1 MQRTNQPQHI
11 GAAGVIF
18 VAVLTLLFT
27 GCRQGDESVDS
38 DPADATPFELEEGF
52 TQLTLDDFE
61 VFTKPGA
68 DGAGTWSQK
77 TDVIQTTGSPRGYLY
92 SKNSHRNFTL
102 RLEYRFANL
111 DGGVVDGADV
121 AKVNT
126 GVLVYITGPHRIWP
140 KCLEVQGKHVEMAH
154 IKSNARDITIEAEDD
169 EAARKSARL
178 PAGQW
183 NRLEI
188 VSKDGALTSTLN
200 GKKICESQPGE
211 LVAGPFGLQ
220 AEDYPVD
227 FRRLRIRGDVED

>member
-11 GAAGVIF
+11 GAVGVIF

-27 GCRQGDESVDS
+27 GCQQGDEPVAS
-38 DPADATPFELEEGF
+38 DPADAAPFELEEGF

-92 SKNSHRNFTL
+92 SKKSYRNFTL
-102 RLEYRFANL
+102 RLEYRFPNL
-111 DGGVVDGADV
+111 DGKADV

-154 IKSNARDITIEAEDD
+154 IKSNARDITIEADDD
-169 EAARKSARL
+169 ESARESARL
-178 PAGQW
+178 PVGQW

-200 GKKICESQPGE
+200 GVKICESQPGE
-211 LVAGPFGLQ
+211 LVAGPIGLQ
-220 AEDYPVD
+220 AEDHPVD
-227 FRRLRIRGDVED
+227 FRRLRIRGDVSE